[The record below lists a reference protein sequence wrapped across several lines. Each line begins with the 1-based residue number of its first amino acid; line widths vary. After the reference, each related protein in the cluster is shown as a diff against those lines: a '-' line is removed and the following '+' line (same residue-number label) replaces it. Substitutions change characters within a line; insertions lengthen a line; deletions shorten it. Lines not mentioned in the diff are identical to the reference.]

1 MALLYFLGIFV
12 GMLIP
17 IQTSVN
23 SRLSQYTRSSFYAST
38 VSFGVGTVCL
48 IILNLIIN
56 PHMLTP
62 HFFTEQTF
70 NYHWF
75 VGGLLGVCFLTGNLL
90 LLPRLGAA
98 LTVVITVAGQI
109 MMGVVID
116 TLGLFGA
123 SQQPFTFFK
132 AVGIVLLLIGILLMN
147 QIPKDK
153 LLHQSHSNL
162 YIWLIIGFIFGCAPP
177 IQTTINSVLAKEV
190 HSSFFASLVSFTIGT
205 IALLIL
211 TLIFHRS
218 LKIHQTHPD
227 FGHIKPIYFVGG
239 ILGMAFVTS
248 NVILMPFLG
257 AALTTIVG
265 MLGQMLMGVIIDHFG
280 LLGTPKNRI
289 TLRKCIGLSCIAIGI
304 ILLRLF

>member
-1 MALLYFLGIFV
+1 MAFLYFLGIFV

-23 SRLSQYTRSSFYAST
+23 SRLSQYTKSSFYAST
-38 VSFGVGTVCL
+38 ISFGVGTVCL

-56 PHMLTP
+56 PQMLAPSFLT
-62 HFFTEQTF
+62 HQDI

-75 VGGLLGVCFLTGNLL
+75 IGGLLGVCFLTGNLL

-109 MMGVVID
+109 IMGVTID

-123 SQQPFTFFK
+123 NEQSFTLFK
-132 AVGIVLLLIGILLMN
+132 AVGIILLLIGILLMN

-153 LLHQSHSNL
+153 LMGKSNSRL
-162 YIWLIIGFIFGCAPP
+162 YIWLIVGFIFGCAPP
-177 IQTTINSVLAKEV
+177 IQTTINSALAKEV
-190 HSSFFASLVSFTIGT
+190 DSSFFASLVSFTIGT

-211 TLIFHRS
+211 TLIFHKS
-218 LKIHQTHPD
+218 LKVHRSHEKLGQ
-227 FGHIKPIYFVGG
+227 IKPVYFVGG
-239 ILGMAFVTS
+239 VLGMAFVTS
-248 NVILMPFLG
+248 NIVLMPFLG

-265 MLGQMLMGVIIDHFG
+265 MLGQMLMSVIIDHFG
-280 LLGTPKNRI
+280 LLGTPKNKI
-289 TLRKCIGLSCIAIGI
+289 TLRKCIGLVCIAIGI